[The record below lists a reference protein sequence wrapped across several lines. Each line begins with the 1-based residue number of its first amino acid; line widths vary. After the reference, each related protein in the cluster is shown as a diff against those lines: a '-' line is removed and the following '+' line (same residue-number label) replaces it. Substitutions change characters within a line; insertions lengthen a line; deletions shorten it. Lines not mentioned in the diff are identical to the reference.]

1 MLFKSV
7 VQKTKVTFHTEK
19 GCCYITS
26 KENWNHAF
34 LHTQKEYFL
43 AGLSIQN
50 EKKKCL
56 RS

>member
-34 LHTQKEYFL
+34 LHAQKEYFL